1 MIDHHLKCYD
11 VQTVAT
17 LLCLLDP
24 PVRKTKAPI
33 VTTNSPQQQAEEPQ
47 VEQVQEKQAAAAA
60 AVARTPA
67 KKSMIEFNIDLNYLS
82 LQNQVS

>member
-47 VEQVQEKQAAAAA
+47 VEQVQEKQAAA
-60 AVARTPA
+60 VARTPA
-67 KKSMIEFNIDLNYLS
+67 KKSMIEFNTDLNYLS